1 MGTIITETTRA
12 VLSPLESLWYSFV
25 MILPQIVGA
34 LIVAIIGYFVG
45 MILGLVVHKLL
56 HKAGLDT
63 ALQKANIGK
72 FLGNHSLSSIVGSL
86 LKWFVFALFLS
97 SAVNIISL
105 QPLADVLQRL
115 VYWLPQLI
123 IGIIVMVT
131 GLIGAEFIY
140 ERVSHAKKIKGIH
153 TVAVGT
159 KVITI
164 IFAAI
169 IALEQIGIRISIAR
183 EAFLIIL
190 ASLGLGFAIAIGIGF
205 GNVVK
210 KDATSWLSAIKKL

>member
-105 QPLADVLQRL
+105 DRK
-115 VYWLPQLI
+115 
-123 IGIIVMVT
+123 
-131 GLIGAEFIY
+131 
-140 ERVSHAKKIKGIH
+140 S
-153 TVAVGT
+153 
-159 KVITI
+159 
-164 IFAAI
+164 
-169 IALEQIGIRISIAR
+169 
-183 EAFLIIL
+183 
-190 ASLGLGFAIAIGIGF
+190 
-205 GNVVK
+205 VV
-210 KDATSWLSAIKKL
+210 